1 MSSSLN
7 ENARTQVLN
16 RGHSPTSLSPECT
29 FYIWPSLDQNV
40 QTKTDKYGRHE
51 AMTITV
57 Q

>member
-51 AMTITV
+51 PMTRTV

>member
-1 MSSSLN
+1 MPRAKFESWAL
-7 ENARTQVLN
+7 RDQPL
-16 RGHSPTSLSPECT
+16 PECA

-51 AMTITV
+51 PMTITV